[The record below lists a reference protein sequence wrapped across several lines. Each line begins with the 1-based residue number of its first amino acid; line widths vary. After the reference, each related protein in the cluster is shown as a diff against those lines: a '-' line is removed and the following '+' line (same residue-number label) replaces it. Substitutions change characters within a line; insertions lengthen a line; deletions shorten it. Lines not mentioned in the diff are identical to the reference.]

1 MKRFAYTAVTA
12 DGQRIEGE
20 MEALDESAVVDN
32 LQTSGYLPVATKE
45 LTAKAFQTEF
55 NILPSARISGT
66 DVHNLTRE
74 LATMLGAGLPLAQAL
89 ATLTSLT
96 EKPALRDLLERIRTN
111 VEGGASLSEALEK
124 SEGPFSNFYTSL
136 VRSGEATGALE
147 LALQRLADYQQ
158 RAQQLRDAIFS
169 ALLYPAI
176 LLVVAGGSLVV
187 LLIYVVPQFQPLF
200 EDLGKS
206 LPWSTEIV
214 VGLANVLH
222 SYWWT
227 LPIVAGLIYFGSRAL
242 LADPEIRK
250 KWHSFVLGLPIF
262 GELVVRIEVTRM
274 CRTLGTLTS
283 NGVALLDGVALVRD
297 TATNS
302 VIADALDSV
311 AKDLEQGL
319 GLSQPMAA
327 TQRFPQLA
335 IQMIKVGEETG
346 SLSAMLLKLAD
357 IYDEQAQNSI
367 KRMLAIL
374 EPILILGLGL
384 LIAFIIV
391 SILLAILGLNE
402 LVV

>member
-1 MKRFAYTAVTA
+1 MKRFAYTAVAT

-20 MEALDESAVVDN
+20 MDAADEATVVDN
-32 LQTSGYLPVATKE
+32 LQGSGYLPVATKE
-45 LTAKAFQTEF
+45 LTPSALQTDL
-55 NILPSARISGT
+55 NILSTDRVSGT

-89 ATLTSLT
+89 STLTSLT
-96 EKPALRDLLERIRTN
+96 EKAALRDLLERVRSG
-111 VEGGASLSEALEK
+111 VESGASLSDALEK
-124 SEGPFSNFYTSL
+124 SGGPFSDFYTSL

-147 LALQRLADYQQ
+147 LVLQRLADYQQ
-158 RAQQLRDAIFS
+158 RSKQLRDAIFS

-176 LLVVAGGSLVV
+176 LLIVAGSSLVV
-187 LLIYVVPQFQPLF
+187 LLVYVVPQFQALF

-214 VGLANVLH
+214 VWMANVLQR
-222 SYWWT
+222 YWWT
-227 LPIVAGLIYFGSRAL
+227 LPIVAGLSYVGARAL
-242 LADPEIRK
+242 LADPKIRRQ
-250 KWHSFVLGLPIF
+250 WHALVLGLPIF
-262 GELVVRIEVTRM
+262 GELVIRIEVTRM

-283 NGVALLDGVALVRD
+283 NGIDLLDGVVLVRD
-297 TATNS
+297 TATN
-302 VIADALDSV
+302 VVVADALNAV
-311 AKDLEQGL
+311 AKDLEHGL

-327 TQRFPQLA
+327 TGCFPQLA

-346 SLSAMLLKLAD
+346 ALSAMLLKLAD
-357 IYDEQAQNSI
+357 IYDEQAQTSI

-391 SILLAILGLNE
+391 SILLAILSLNE